1 MKMSENTLRFDN
13 IRVNKKQFHKS
24 KQTINLDLVNVD
36 QIVTSDKYKHSDDGF
51 EHLLGY
57 KKNEI
62 VRPLCIILP

>member
-36 QIVTSDKYKHSDDGF
+36 QIVISGKYKHSDDGF